1 MSAADNTS
9 VTRVKNKSLR
19 QAMAWLHTWGGLLP
33 SWLLFVILF
42 GGSIACFDKELEVW
56 MRPSLHPVGETTLSL
71 DQVSAWVQKQA
82 PKPPHAIWMRP
93 PDERQP
99 YWYAGYEPQSEL
111 EPFVSFTLDPQTGD
125 VLPKTLGG
133 TFWFTLHYNLFGGML
148 GMYIVAIAGMFML
161 VALVSGII
169 IHRRIFKDFFTLR
182 PDANGQRAWLDAHNL
197 FGVVGLPF
205 HLLIA
210 YTGLAIFVTFY
221 MPAGLKVGYKG
232 DIEKMFSEVQ
242 GQFGRDELKRKSD
255 HAASIDKLVLDA
267 KRRWAASGEGG
278 TETGWIS
285 VHHPGDKG
293 AVVDIRRYDRSRV
306 VDFQWIMSYDATTGA
321 FLHEQKPYKPG
332 YTAYA
337 WLTNVHMAQFGGA
350 IVRWLYLGLGLMG
363 CAMVVGGLQVWL
375 RKREA
380 KGGWGI
386 GFVRAMNGA
395 VIGGLPIASLGLLY
409 GNRLIP
415 ANVNLRDHWEAYAF
429 VAVWVAVALW
439 AVIRRNSGRVGRD
452 LFAVGAVVAMGL
464 PALDVLTGQP
474 GALSAAIARGDWRV
488 PGIDLAIFAAGLL
501 CAKMAWWP
509 RVAKEVPV
517 QARSKRERRELVEES
532 V

>member
-1 MSAADNTS
+1 MSTVDSKAVSTEKS
-9 VTRVKNKSLR
+9 KSLR
-19 QAMAWLHTWGGLLP
+19 QAMAGLHTWGGLLP

-56 MRPSLHPVGETTLSL
+56 MRPGLHEVGETKLSA
-71 DQVSAWVQKQA
+71 DKVSAWLLAKA

-99 YWYAGYEPQSEL
+99 YWHAGYEPQNEL
-111 EPFVSFTLDPQTGD
+111 EPFVSFALDPQTGEA
-125 VLPKTLGG
+125 LPETLGG

-242 GQFGRDELKRKSD
+242 GQFGREELKRRTD
-255 HAASIDKLVLDA
+255 HAVSIDRLIADA
-267 KRRWAASGEGG
+267 KTRWGG
-278 TETGWIS
+278 GETGWIS

-363 CAMVVGGLQVWL
+363 CAMVAGGLQVWL

-395 VIGGLPIASLGLLY
+395 VLGGLPIASLGLLY

-415 ANVNLRDHWEAYAF
+415 ATVNLRSHWEAYVF
-429 VAVWVAVALW
+429 IGVWVAVALW
-439 AVIRRNSGRVGRD
+439 AIARRNSGKVGRD
-452 LFAVGAVVAMGL
+452 LYAVGAVLALGL
-464 PALDVLTGQP
+464 PALDVLTGP
-474 GALSAAIARGDWRV
+474 AGALSAAIARGDWRLAGV
-488 PGIDLAIFAAGLL
+488 DLTIFAVGLL
-501 CAKMAWWP
+501 CAKLAWWP
-509 RVAKEVPV
+509 AKAKEQAP
-517 QARSKRERRELVEES
+517 ARSKRARREDLVEES

>member
-1 MSAADNTS
+1 MSS
-9 VTRVKNKSLR
+9 PKPKGLR
-19 QAMAWLHTWGGLLP
+19 QAMAGLHTWGGLLP

-42 GGSIACFDKELEVW
+42 GGSIACFDKELEIW
-56 MRPSLHPVGETTLSL
+56 MRPSLHEVGQNTLTV
-71 DQVSAWVQKQA
+71 DQVSAWLLGKA
-82 PKPPHAIWMRP
+82 GKTTPHAIWMREP
-93 PDERQP
+93 NERQP
-99 YWYAGYEPQSEL
+99 FWLVGYEPNEID
-111 EPFVSFTLDPQTGD
+111 PFVSFALDPQTGEA
-125 VLPKTLGG
+125 LPETLGG

-210 YTGLAIFVTFY
+210 YTGLAIFVSFY

-242 GQFGRDELKRKSD
+242 GQFGREDLKKRST
-255 HAASIDKLVLDA
+255 HSASIDRLIEDA
-267 KRRWAASGEGG
+267 KQRWGG
-278 TETGWIS
+278 GDVGWIS

-306 VDFQWIMSYDATTGA
+306 VDFQWTISYDATTGA

-350 IVRWLYLGLGLMG
+350 LVRWLYLGLGLMG

-380 KGGWGI
+380 KGGWGV

-395 VIGGLPIASLGLLY
+395 VVGGLPIASLGLLY

-415 ANVNLRDHWEAYAF
+415 ATVNLRSHWEAYAF
-429 VAVWVAVALW
+429 IGVWVAVALW
-439 AVIRRNSGRVGRD
+439 AIARRNSGRVGRD
-452 LFAVGAVVAMGL
+452 LFAIGAVLALGL
-464 PALDVLTGQP
+464 PALDVLTGTP
-474 GALSAAIARGDWRV
+474 GALSAAINRGDWVV
-488 PGIDLAIFAAGLL
+488 PGVDLTIFAVGLL
-501 CAKMAWWP
+501 CARMAWKQP
-509 RVAKEVPV
+509 QTKAIARPTRV
-517 QARSKRERRELVEES
+517 KREQRELAEEG